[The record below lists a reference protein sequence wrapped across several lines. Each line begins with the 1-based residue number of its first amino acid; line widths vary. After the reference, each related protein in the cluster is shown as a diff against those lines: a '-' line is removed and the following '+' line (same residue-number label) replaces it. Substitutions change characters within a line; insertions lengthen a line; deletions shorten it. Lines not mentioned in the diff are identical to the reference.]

1 MHTFPTVRLNVV
13 CLFFEDFLLF
23 LFHSIIISLSLSV
36 FVFACCLFSS
46 SSSPPLLVAFKALL
60 ICLTLFSICYLF
72 VLIVVGL
79 RVVFFKS
86 QFLLTR
92 LLCRGEYSLGCG
104 NENNRRC
111 WKNLFLL
118 IGCFKQIFHR
128 RATEK
133 IGWVWYVWSECV
145 CWWVVLLFVCLFAIQ
160 RRGRKS
166 ETRWKPLEIEL
177 VWLLLLL
184 LLLLLHNLECYRT
197 IGTEKEERIEE
208 NPVW

>member
-1 MHTFPTVRLNVV
+1 M
-13 CLFFEDFLLF
+13 
-23 LFHSIIISLSLSV
+23 LS
-36 FVFACCLFSS
+36 
-46 SSSPPLLVAFKALL
+46 
-60 ICLTLFSICYLF
+60 F

-79 RVVFFKS
+79 RVVLFKS

-111 WKNLFLL
+111 WKNLFLF
-118 IGCFKQIFHR
+118 IDCFKQIFHR

-145 CWWVVLLFVCLFAIQ
+145 LVSGFIVCLFAIQ

-166 ETRWKPLEIEL
+166 ETCWKPLEIEL
-177 VWLLLLL
+177 VWLLLL

-208 NPVW
+208 NPVGRDLISLWWGVVSHYCFFLWQQRLSVLLRTCQKSLRIDQS